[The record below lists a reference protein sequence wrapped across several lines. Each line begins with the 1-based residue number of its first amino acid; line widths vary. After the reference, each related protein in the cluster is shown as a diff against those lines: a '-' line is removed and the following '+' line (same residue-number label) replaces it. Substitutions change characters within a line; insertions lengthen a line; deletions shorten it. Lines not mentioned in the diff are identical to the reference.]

1 MRMVLGFVIAPL
13 VGIIVYVG
21 YIFTPV
27 FFGHGLDYSSV
38 IEGISLA
45 LLFSIPIYLLTVAI
59 SIPVFLI
66 VRYFHELL
74 WWTSLIAA
82 LVVLA
87 IQAFLVKLLRQEDLN
102 ELSEIDNLVAAVLG
116 TTAYGLAFWLIAR
129 RCQARERN

>member
-1 MRMVLGFVIAPL
+1 MLGFVLAPL
-13 VGIIVYVG
+13 LGVIVYQA

-27 FFGHGLDYSSV
+27 FFGHGLDYPN
-38 IEGISLA
+38 IIKGISLA
-45 LLFSIPIYLLTVAI
+45 LLSSIPIYLLTLAI

-87 IQAFLVKLLRQEDLN
+87 IQAFLVKLLGQGDLN

-116 TTAYGLAFWLIAR
+116 TTAYGLAFWLIAGSR
-129 RCQARERN
+129 GNRSSSP